1 MTFLINFRYDSWNRI
16 QEMTYPDGETVSY
29 RYDRGGMLESV
40 RGDKGGD
47 HRIYVENISY
57 NTHGLKESVFYGN
70 GAHTYYDYDLLM
82 RLSHL
87 YSGNG
92 LGEPMQD
99 IDYAYDDADNITDIF
114 NNAATLANG
123 LGGNYWSHYDY
134 DNLYRLGHAEGDWGG
149 GQLNY
154 HLDMQYHPNGRI
166 ERKELYAD
174 VMDHTGTVTVSNYSN
189 SYLYNAGQPNT
200 LGNVTD
206 DFTGWEQNFSWDA
219 AGNMTIHDLFE
230 EGCSRQMCW
239 DEENRLAGFSDCHNA
254 GFYQYDANGERT
266 YKLTGGYA
274 AQNIQGHWWSYHL
287 LNSPTLYASPY
298 MVATPQGYTKH
309 YYAESERIASRI
321 GNGGLEEI
329 DLTVEN
335 IEDLLEDVWVGETQ
349 PIWEE
354 VDIKEYYRNK
364 QEELRN
370 HLTDVM
376 MCADENPIMEEDLLA
391 GLHDHWKLFT
401 DEAGYEPD
409 CYWYHPDHLGSSSWI
424 TYTDGEAVQ
433 HLHYLPWGEE
443 FVDQR
448 ITDFSA
454 RHTFSAKERDS
465 ETGLSYF
472 GARYYSSDLSIWL
485 SVDPMSDKYPSL
497 SPYVYCADNPVKLT
511 DPDGR
516 WIPGVDDDNNIIVT
530 QEEGDDINSFKKF
543 MGTAYSD
550 EEIQNM
556 YNGLTENGIINLTK
570 TYGREFQIMTD
581 ALNDAYNNPD
591 FENCKNYNCWGMAIA
606 VTKCIQVQGNGPD
619 DCWGISFNLNDFEHF
634 DNSLSMGYVQGGC
647 ESASVGKTVVRFG
660 RNESDHPHGAVYM
673 GTDRSGTEYVFTK
686 NGWTVR
692 PELST
697 TETMLFENGYGGNC
711 DRSGR
716 AGQGYYTRTIKSRKR
731 NR

>member
-1 MTFLINFRYDSWNRI
+1 MQYAYDSYNRI
-16 QEMTYPDGETVSY
+16 QTITYPDGETVSY

-47 HRIYVENISY
+47 HRTYIEDISY
-57 NTHGLKESVFYGN
+57 NTYGLKESVFYGN
-70 GAHTYYDYDLLM
+70 GTHTDYGYDLLM

-87 YSGNG
+87 YSENG
-92 LGEPMQD
+92 FGEAMQD
-99 IDYAYDDADNITDIF
+99 IDYGYDDADNITDIF

-123 LGGNYWSHYDY
+123 LGGNYRSHYDY

-189 SYLYNAGQPNT
+189 SYQYNAGQPNT
-200 LGNVTD
+200 LDYVMD
-206 DFTGWEQNFSWDA
+206 DLSGWDQHFSWDA
-219 AGNMTIHDLFE
+219 AGNMTIHDHFA

-335 IEDLLEDVWVGETQ
+335 IEDLLEDVWVGET
-349 PIWEE
+349 PPVWEE
-354 VDIKEYYRNK
+354 VGINEYYRNK
-364 QEELRN
+364 QEDLRN

-376 MCADENPIMEEDLLA
+376 MCAGTNPAVESDLLSA
-391 GLHDHWKLFT
+391 LHDYWRYVQGD
-401 DEAGYEPD
+401 DETASEPD

-454 RHTFSAKERDS
+454 RHTFSAKERDA

-497 SPYVYCADNPVKLT
+497 SPYVYCADNPVKLVDPNGEEIGNYYDRNGTYLGT
-511 DPDGR
+511 DGKNDGEVYVVVTR
-516 WIPGVDDDNNIIVT
+516 KDKKKIKKNDKAGGTTQVSDVKSAMRLPLPKTRQEIYNQMTEGDKANGFAEHGGIYGIDLNTNKETARPAAEGPICDPTDNNTVAPIDYNTV
-530 QEEGDDINSFKKF
+530 DIRWFIKK
-543 MGTAYSD
+543 GTYHCHPSG
-550 EEIQNM
+550 EKNGSYFIQQPS
-556 YNGLTENGIINLTK
+556 E
-570 TYGREFQIMTD
+570 TD
-581 ALNDAYNNPD
+581 YNNAKKRAEQNEMTGTNMV
-591 FENCKNYNCWGMAIA
+591 FGMRNNRVYLYNSTGYRATMS
-606 VTKCIQVQGNGPD
+606 VQV
-619 DCWGISFNLNDFEHF
+619 FLNL
-634 DNSLSMGYVQGGC
+634 
-647 ESASVGKTVVRFG
+647 R
-660 RNESDHPHGAVYM
+660 
-673 GTDRSGTEYVFTK
+673 
-686 NGWTVR
+686 
-692 PELST
+692 
-697 TETMLFENGYGGNC
+697 
-711 DRSGR
+711 
-716 AGQGYYTRTIKSRKR
+716 
-731 NR
+731 